1 MNRLTPQESQHSQDV
16 DTDLRE
22 VFEILWKGKRLIF
35 FTTLFFSIIS
45 IFYALSLPNIYRS
58 EALLAPAK
66 KEDNLMNA
74 MQGLSGLAGLA
85 GFSIPEGSASQ
96 SDQAL
101 EVLSSR
107 SFFRDKIFPNIN
119 LPDLMADPRWDS
131 KNNTLSYD
139 NDLYDSKRKKWVR
152 RVGFPFKVIPTP
164 QESHEYFIGNVL
176 NVDNDITTG
185 FVTLSIDHVSPFVAK
200 DWAELII
207 NEINE
212 QFRVRDHELALSSIT
227 YLNSQIALTNVVEV
241 RQALSE
247 LLQNQMQTSM
257 LTDANPDY
265 VFSVLDPPV
274 PSELKERPRRSI
286 IVILATAL
294 GSILGALYVFIRNH
308 LSRGNDSG

>member
-1 MNRLTPQESQHSQDV
+1 MNRLTPQESQLSQDV

-22 VFEILWKGKRLIF
+22 VFEVLWRGKRLIF

-66 KEDNLMNA
+66 KDDNLMSA

-107 SFFRDKIFPNIN
+107 SFFKDKIFPNIN

-152 RVGFPFKVIPTP
+152 SVGFPFKVIPTP
-164 QESHEYFIGNVL
+164 QESHDFFINNVF
-176 NVDNDITTG
+176 NVNNDITNG
-185 FVTLSIDHVSPFVAK
+185 FVTVSIDHVSPFVAK

-212 QFRVRDHELALSSIT
+212 QFRVRDHQLALSSIT

-294 GSILGALYVFIRNH
+294 GSILGAVYVFIRNY
-308 LSRGNDSG
+308 LSRGNESG